1 MQIFCAR
8 SNCSLSGD
16 QTQLEIGTTSILTI
30 AIVKITVSTKWG
42 ENYDLSFS
50 QNNEKVVLVV
60 ARRKGNYASS
70 QSTAITGQRD
80 ETDGAV
86 PGPQTSGK
94 VTSVHLLLLGWSFI
108 FARNFVKVNKN
119 TCKTFVLAQ
128 VSHARSKSAP
138 ATHQKGS
145 ESDTDGRRQSASPQ
159 HWSPCR
165 SNIHLVR
172 EWWASGWLL
181 WHRES
186 RRRWGRSV

>member
-1 MQIFCAR
+1 MFLNLLFSHAWSSSWQLRLLLRRTWFKVATVQIFCAR

-16 QTQLEIGTTSILTI
+16 QTQLEIGTTSILAI

-94 VTSVHLLLLGWSFI
+94 VTSVHLLLLGWSFYI
-108 FARNFVKVNKN
+108 LCRKEL
-119 TCKTFVLAQ
+119 CK
-128 VSHARSKSAP
+128 
-138 ATHQKGS
+138 G
-145 ESDTDGRRQSASPQ
+145 E
-159 HWSPCR
+159 
-165 SNIHLVR
+165 
-172 EWWASGWLL
+172 
-181 WHRES
+181 
-186 RRRWGRSV
+186 

>member
-1 MQIFCAR
+1 MFLNLLFSHAWSSSWQLRLLTWFKVATVQIFCAR

-94 VTSVHLLLLGWSFI
+94 VTSVHLLLLGWSFYI
-108 FARNFVKVNKN
+108 LCRKEL
-119 TCKTFVLAQ
+119 CK
-128 VSHARSKSAP
+128 
-138 ATHQKGS
+138 G
-145 ESDTDGRRQSASPQ
+145 E
-159 HWSPCR
+159 
-165 SNIHLVR
+165 
-172 EWWASGWLL
+172 
-181 WHRES
+181 
-186 RRRWGRSV
+186 